1 LFQCNLVRILN
12 EETWSGRL
20 KSFSGTIWSAL
31 LYIFEHSYVSSVGS
45 LTLLTA
51 SYSFV
56 PSKLS
61 RRRRAIIG
69 GLHVLAHLTAAL
81 LLMLLLE
88 LGIEICIRNH
98 LLATSGMPYHSV
110 LPECLSH
117 VMGQNSSESESF
129 ITIFFVGYH
138 TLYEWY
144 RSMESEHFPDPTGL
158 RARLEQWTL
167 GLYPACIKYLMA
179 AFDVPEVIK
188 FSGNVTVCLFGHSLR
203 NGCAVLE
210 LTMIYFK

>member
-1 LFQCNLVRILN
+1 MVYCSKPALEEHIASHKSSCYLLWSFGWLLVLVSCYCRSLFMHSQSPIIAWKVSQCLLIFLILYYLFQCNLVHIFN

-20 KSFSGTIWSAL
+20 RSFSSTIWSAL

-45 LTLLTA
+45 LTLLMA

-61 RRRRAIIG
+61 RRKRAIIG

-98 LLATSGMPYHSV
+98 LLATSGMPCHIV
-110 LPECLSH
+110 LHIFLS
-117 VMGQNSSESESF
+117 
-129 ITIFFVGYH
+129 
-138 TLYEWY
+138 
-144 RSMESEHFPDPTGL
+144 
-158 RARLEQWTL
+158 
-167 GLYPACIKYLMA
+167 
-179 AFDVPEVIK
+179 
-188 FSGNVTVCLFGHSLR
+188 
-203 NGCAVLE
+203 
-210 LTMIYFK
+210 

>member
-1 LFQCNLVRILN
+1 MDLFLFAYLCLFFSKNVTNYCKSWSIFVDQNLATGHVIFFVPASDEYFASHKSSVTLYGLLICIYIATITWKVKLTNILICIHSFCFCLFQCNLVHIFN

-45 LTLLTA
+45 LTLLMA

-98 LLATSGMPYHSV
+98 LLATSGMSCHIV
-110 LPECLSH
+110 IPEFLS
-117 VMGQNSSESESF
+117 
-129 ITIFFVGYH
+129 
-138 TLYEWY
+138 
-144 RSMESEHFPDPTGL
+144 
-158 RARLEQWTL
+158 
-167 GLYPACIKYLMA
+167 
-179 AFDVPEVIK
+179 
-188 FSGNVTVCLFGHSLR
+188 
-203 NGCAVLE
+203 
-210 LTMIYFK
+210 

>member
-1 LFQCNLVRILN
+1 MFVDQKLAGWYWTCHILCTSLRFVYLFSKKDLYSYCYYHLEGQIDQHVDLYSYSCFYFYLFQCNLVHILN

-45 LTLLTA
+45 LTLLMA

-98 LLATSGMPYHSV
+98 LLATSGMPCHSV
-110 LPECLSH
+110 LPEFLS
-117 VMGQNSSESESF
+117 
-129 ITIFFVGYH
+129 
-138 TLYEWY
+138 
-144 RSMESEHFPDPTGL
+144 
-158 RARLEQWTL
+158 
-167 GLYPACIKYLMA
+167 
-179 AFDVPEVIK
+179 
-188 FSGNVTVCLFGHSLR
+188 
-203 NGCAVLE
+203 
-210 LTMIYFK
+210 

>member
-1 LFQCNLVRILN
+1 M
-12 EETWSGRL
+12 
-20 KSFSGTIWSAL
+20 

-45 LTLLTA
+45 LTLLMA

-61 RRRRAIIG
+61 RRKRATIG
-69 GLHVLAHLTAAL
+69 GLHVLAHLTSAL

-98 LLATSGMPYHSV
+98 LLATSGMPCHIV
-110 LPECLSH
+110 FLKFLSW
-117 VMGQNSSESESF
+117 VIGQDPFKGESRKYN
-129 ITIFFVGYH
+129 FFVGYH

-167 GLYPACIKYLMA
+167 GLYPACIKYLMS
-179 AFDVPEVIK
+179 AFDVPEVIR
-188 FSGNVTVCLFGHSLR
+188 FSGNVTVCLS
-203 NGCAVLE
+203 
-210 LTMIYFK
+210 